1 MPRLNEAERLTML
14 ALHLPHWG
22 LADALAGGPVV
33 LPIINPDGTAGTYAR
48 ADMVAQRAA
57 YQTITDAIMAVEET
71 ALPAIRSERDDL
83 FGIDATDVDGVWIR
97 LLSYKALVVARLGAR
112 HALARTIPNLG
123 TVRVSDYLD
132 LVERFH
138 AHWLRVNAALPALV
152 PLLVGPMTAALLLA
166 RHVAL
171 TAKMKEESD
180 AELELSVQRADREQ
194 LFGDEA
200 AEVREPNSIIARLL
214 QYHATILG
222 NFPGQPIADT
232 LPRIFPQEAATLP
245 RFDYNWRELG
255 GGQLKTWLRD
265 PGVAGAVQAHLEE
278 GAVTLNQ
285 AYSIGGP
292 PVKAQTWAGVTMA
305 GELDVLELRNAAGH
319 TIARGRRDTTLAEV

>member
-1 MPRLNEAERLTML
+1 MPRINETERLAML
-14 ALHLPHWG
+14 DLHLPHWS

-33 LPIINPDGTAGTYAR
+33 LPIINPDGTPGTYTR
-48 ADMVAQRAA
+48 ADLVAQRAA
-57 YQTITDAIMAVEET
+57 YEALTDAILALEET
-71 ALPAIRSERDDL
+71 TLPALRSERDDI
-83 FGIDATDVDGVWIR
+83 FGIDGTDVDGVWIR
-97 LLSYKALVVARLGAR
+97 LLGYKALVVSRLGAR

-132 LVERFH
+132 LIERFH
-138 AHWLRVNAALPALV
+138 AHWLRVNAALPVAAPLV
-152 PLLVGPMTAALLLA
+152 VGPMTAALLLA
-166 RHVAL
+166 RHAAL
-171 TAKMKEESD
+171 KAKIKEVSD
-180 AELELSVQRADREQ
+180 AELELSVKRADREQ

-214 QYHATILG
+214 QYHATIQG

-232 LPRIFPQEAATLP
+232 LPRIFPQEAASLP
-245 RFDYNWRELG
+245 RFDFNWRDLG

-265 PGVAGAVQAHLEE
+265 PGVDDAAEVHLEE

-285 AYSIGGP
+285 AYAQGA
-292 PVKAQTWAGVTMA
+292 PVQAQTWAGVTMA
-305 GELDVLELRNAAGH
+305 GELDMLELRDATGH

>member
-1 MPRLNEAERLTML
+1 MSRLNESERLTMID
-14 ALHLPHWG
+14 LHLPHWS

-33 LPIINPDGTAGTYAR
+33 LPIINPDGSPGTYAR
-48 ADMVAQRAA
+48 ADLVAQRAA
-57 YQTITDAIMAVEET
+57 YQTLTDAIMVLEET
-71 ALPAIRSERDDL
+71 TLPALRSERDDL
-83 FGIDATDVDGVWIR
+83 FGIDGTDVDGVWIR

-112 HALARTIPNLG
+112 HALARTVPNLG
-123 TVRVSDYLD
+123 EVLVGQYLNII
-132 LVERFH
+132 ERFH
-138 AHWLRVNAALPALV
+138 AHWLRVNAALPVAAPLV
-152 PLLVGPMTAALLLA
+152 VGPLTAALLLA

-171 TAKMKEESD
+171 TAKLKEVSD
-180 AELELSVQRADREQ
+180 AELELSVKRADREQ

-214 QYHATILG
+214 QYHATIAG

-232 LPRIFPQEAATLP
+232 LPRIFPQEAASLP
-245 RFDYNWRELG
+245 RFDFNWRDLG

-265 PGVAGAVQAHLEE
+265 PGLADAAEVHLEE

-285 AYSIGGP
+285 AYAQGA
-292 PVKAQTWAGVTMA
+292 PVQAQTWAGVTMV
-305 GELDVLELRNAAGH
+305 GELDVLELRDATGR